1 MFCIA
6 VETLE
11 DWGELTDDVGKGQEL
26 FVELIAARFTEPHK
40 SVEFIRDV
48 SLALDHQSDRVCWTL
63 RGVWCARGQ
72 EEDLTL
78 LDMDV
83 ARLAIIDDL
92 YGDVTLDLIEKLLAL
107 VIVVI
112 LAIVRSTH
120 HHNDE
125 LRVLVHLCISHG
137 RLEKV
142 TVLVDPGME
151 IEGALD
157 RHAKL
162 TQTIGVVDS

>member
-1 MFCIA
+1 MFCIT

-11 DWGELTDDVGKGQEL
+11 DWWELTDDVGKGQEL

-40 SVEFIRDV
+40 CVEFIRDV
-48 SLALDHQSDRVCWTL
+48 PLALNHQSDRVCWTL

-92 YGDVTLDLIEKLLAL
+92 YGDITFDLIEELLAL